1 MTEKELLRIYSAA
14 YDHLDR
20 KNIYEVRN
28 LARAFGVVRVTSTR
42 KHDLIVYLI
51 RLAAGLE
58 ELPPRSRR
66 GARVKADKASD
77 ASIAEVRR
85 IIEDCKTSAPYPDF
99 REEEGMEFHDSAD
112 RAFGYRD
119 ECMVGL
125 LELAPSGQ
133 GRLYTQEGSP
143 EPVVPE
149 RLIRE
154 YGLREGDVVSGYVIP
169 GKGTA
174 PEIAQIAAVNGYP
187 PVFSERRR
195 FEDFPAAYPNEKL
208 CFGACGSAVLKAA
221 DLICPMG
228 KGQRAL
234 IVSPAGA
241 GKTTFVREAARS
253 VAATSGAQ
261 IHFVLLGQRPE
272 ERQELLEAVPSA
284 SVTDA
289 PFDSSAS
296 RCVRAARLAIEH
308 AKRVAEEGKDAVVFI
323 DSLAA
328 LIQALASGTQEGN
341 AQAALLAVKKMFAAA
356 RRLEGGG
363 SLTIL
368 ATLPEDAQIADAC
381 RELSAAANA
390 VVYLSAEIAASG
402 IIPAVDFTR
411 SFSRRADALDGAGG
425 KARADA
431 LLALAREGGT
441 ARVLKELEKET
452 GAEESAHKEG

>member
-1 MTEKELLRIYSAA
+1 MTEKDLLRVYAA
-14 YDHLDR
+14 VYDHLDR

-28 LARAFGVVRVTSTR
+28 LARAFGVARVTSTR
-42 KHDLIVYLI
+42 KHDLIVCLI

-58 ELPPRSRR
+58 GLPPRSRR

-85 IIEDCKTSAPYPDF
+85 IIEDCKAAAPYPDF
-99 REEEGMEFHDSAD
+99 GDEEGLEFHDCAD
-112 RAFGYRD
+112 RSFGYRD
-119 ECMVGL
+119 ECLVGL
-125 LELAPSGQ
+125 LELAASGR
-133 GRLYTQEGSP
+133 GRLYMQDSSP
-143 EPVVPE
+143 EPIVPE

-154 YGLREGDVVSGYVIP
+154 YGLREGDFVSGYVVS
-169 GKGTA
+169 GKGA
-174 PEIAQIAAVNGYP
+174 VPEVAQIAAVNGYP
-187 PVFSERRR
+187 PVFSERKR

-208 CFGACGSAVLKAA
+208 TFGACGSAVLKAA
-221 DLICPMG
+221 DLLCPMG

-253 VAATSGAQ
+253 VAATSDAR

-284 SVTDA
+284 AVTDA

-296 RCVRAARLAIEH
+296 RCVRAARLAVEH

-323 DSLAA
+323 DSLTA
-328 LIQALASGTQEGN
+328 LIQALSSETQEGDE
-341 AQAALLAVKKMFAAA
+341 QAALLAVKKMFAAA

-368 ATLPEDAQIADAC
+368 ATLSEDAQSGEAC

-411 SFSRRADALDGAGG
+411 SFSRRADILYGDGE
-425 KARADA
+425 KERADA
-431 LLALAREGGT
+431 LMALAREGGT

-452 GAEESAHKEG
+452 GAGDPAHAEG